1 MRKYNQFSR
10 EIIMARGNIALILA
24 SAFVVVDLAL
34 IVMVNT
40 PTDTRVTTA
49 PLVAPENQF
58 MITLVLVGAAIIA
71 SLAAIF
77 FKFKPVPAC

>member
-1 MRKYNQFSR
+1 
-10 EIIMARGNIALILA
+10 MARGNIALILA

-58 MITLVLVGAAIIA
+58 IITLVLIGAAIIA

>member
-1 MRKYNQFSR
+1 MMKITEHSSDFFYR
-10 EIIMARGNIALILA
+10 A
-24 SAFVVVDLAL
+24 
-34 IVMVNT
+34 VNT

-49 PLVAPENQF
+49 PLVAPESQF
-58 MITLVLVGAAIIA
+58 MITMVFVGAAIIA

>member
-1 MRKYNQFSR
+1 
-10 EIIMARGNIALILA
+10 MARGNIALILA
-24 SAFVVVDLAL
+24 SAFVVADLAL
-34 IVMVNT
+34 IVLVNT

-49 PLVAPENQF
+49 PLVAPENQV

>member
-1 MRKYNQFSR
+1 
-10 EIIMARGNIALILA
+10 MARGNIALILA

-49 PLVAPENQF
+49 PLVAPESQF
-58 MITLVLVGAAIIA
+58 MITMVLVGAAIIA